1 MAARTE
7 TAELRR
13 RRTAVSRRLSIIVG
27 AASDGCSPLP
37 HSLEALDLP
46 YNSLAPT
53 LASLRHHVLSY
64 LADLETT
71 LAELDSPIS
80 SDKLK
85 ATGEMTVEEARTWA
99 REGLDMLR
107 SIRQEVYAHLPEISL
122 DNVSSVEDFVMS
134 HFPDIP
140 LPDVRARLP
149 DMQDAVLFR
158 LPDVR
163 SRLGDMRSRIS
174 ELGSH
179 RPLRYIPTLS
189 ERLHSLQMHLSSMDI
204 PHALSKAAFSPNA
217 TVSALLERVRAS
229 ALVSEISS
237 EIRHGEDKLEEA
249 ALEIARAVK
258 RSLYGSQLIQYVD
271 LPEQWRNNPF
281 VTGGYRFIPLDQ
293 WPRLIHSLFALH
305 NETLNIHTHL
315 IPFLTLAFTLLP
327 ISSMFP
333 SVSAFAQPVQDTPV
347 LAFTAFA
354 MLCLF
359 SSSLWHTMAGCAHP
373 QGMDLCARID
383 YVGIG
388 WLIAASV
395 GTIVYYG
402 FQCNSDAS
410 KVFLS
415 FCLAMGVAGSVLP
428 FTDWFNQKKYRS
440 YRISFFVTLALTAI
454 APLATLAYLHSTAAM
469 LSFIRP
475 VLPSLIS
482 YVLGLSFYATHF
494 PECYI
499 ARRWPHAR
507 WLDWLGGGSHAI
519 WHVCIVC
526 AIAQHRA
533 AMAALKYGIGGVCVG
548 L

>member
-1 MAARTE
+1 MASWTQ
-7 TAELRR
+7 TSTELRR
-13 RRTAVSRRLSIIVG
+13 RQTAASRRLSIIVG

-46 YNSLAPT
+46 YTSLAPT

-64 LADLETT
+64 LADIETT

-85 ATGEMTVEEARTWA
+85 ATGESTVEEARAWA
-99 REGLDMLR
+99 QEGLEMLR
-107 SIRQEVYAHLPEISL
+107 SIRQEVYAHLPEIHL
-122 DNVSSVEDFVMS
+122 DNVSSVEDFVKS
-134 HFPDIP
+134 HFLEIP

-149 DMQDAVLFR
+149 EMPDAVRSR

-163 SRLGDMRSRIS
+163 SRLGDMRTRIS

-179 RPLRYIPTLS
+179 RPLRYIPTLT
-189 ERLHSLQMHLSSMDI
+189 ERLHSLQTHLSSVDI
-204 PHALSKAAFSPNA
+204 PHALSNTTLSPNA
-217 TVSALLERVRAS
+217 TVAALLDRVRSS

-271 LPEQWRNNPF
+271 LPEKWRNNPF

-293 WPRLIHSLFALH
+293 WPRLILSLFALH

-327 ISSMFP
+327 LSSILP
-333 SVSAFAQPVQDTPV
+333 SVLVFVQPVQDTPV

-373 QGMDLCARID
+373 QGMDLCARVD

-402 FQCNSDAS
+402 FQCDSIAS
-410 KVFLS
+410 KIFLG
-415 FCLAMGVAGSVLP
+415 FCFAMGVSGSILP
-428 FTDWFNQKKYRS
+428 FTNWFNEKEYRT
-440 YRISFFVTLALTAI
+440 YRISFFVALAMTAI
-454 APLATLAYLHSTAAM
+454 APLAYLAYLHSASAM
-469 LSFIRP
+469 LQFIRP
-475 VLPSLIS
+475 VVPSLLS
-482 YVLGLSFYATHF
+482 YILGLSFYATHF

-499 ARRWPHAR
+499 AHRWPNAR

-526 AIAQHRA
+526 AIVQHRA
-533 AMAALKYGIGGVCVG
+533 AMAVLKHGIEGVCV
-548 L
+548 